1 MDNNELMRME
11 IKKQVDEIRMGI
23 QQNVIMQIK
32 KAMSDNH
39 EFMRKA
45 SMEAINRTVNEGKE
59 LSLGVLTKKYLELES
74 KVIEIQHHSNPYV
87 LSEHVRNVENRVQE
101 QGQDINTLKNKIRK
115 VEDTR
120 LMDAE
125 ISAEE
130 VKKLYSLS
138 GCTHTE
144 MAKYL
149 NVDKSRF
156 YQILNGNETKP
167 DLKRL
172 NDMKRYLE
180 EKIDANT

>member
-1 MDNNELMRME
+1 MDSNEMIKFE
-11 IKKQVDEIRMGI
+11 IKKQIDEIRMGI
-23 QQNVIMQIK
+23 QQNVILQIK
-32 KAMSDNH
+32 KAMTDNQ

-45 SMEAINRTVNEGKE
+45 SMEAINRTINEGKE
-59 LSLGVLTKKYLELES
+59 LILGVLTKKYLELES

-87 LSEHVRNVENRVQE
+87 LSEHLRNVENRVAK
-101 QGQDINTLKNKIRK
+101 QGQEINGLKAKVRK
-115 VEDTR
+115 VENTR

-125 ISAEE
+125 ITADE
-130 VKKLYSLS
+130 VKKLYVLS

-144 MAKYL
+144 MARFL

-172 NDMKRYLE
+172 NEMKKYFE
-180 EKIDANT
+180 AKIDANT

>member
-11 IKKQVDEIRMGI
+11 IRKQVDEIRMGI

-32 KAMSDNH
+32 KAMMDNQ

-45 SMEAINRTVNEGKE
+45 SMEAIYRTV
-59 LSLGVLTKKYLELES
+59 ELES

-87 LSEHVRNVENRVQE
+87 LSEHLRNVENRVEQ

-115 VEDTR
+115 VENTR

-125 ISAEE
+125 ISADE
-130 VKKLYSLS
+130 VKKLYVLS

-149 NVDKSRF
+149 NIDKSRF
-156 YQILNGNETKP
+156 YQVLNGNETKT

-172 NDMKRYLE
+172 NDLKRYFE
-180 EKIDANT
+180 DKIDART